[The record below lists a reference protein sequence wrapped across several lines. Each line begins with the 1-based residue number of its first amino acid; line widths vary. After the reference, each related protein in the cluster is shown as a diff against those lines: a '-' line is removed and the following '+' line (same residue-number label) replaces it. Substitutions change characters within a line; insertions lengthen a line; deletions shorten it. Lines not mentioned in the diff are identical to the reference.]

1 MAEPQPERVKDR
13 VEEKISIEEL
23 PMNSFKGLARRLL
36 KITRDEVIEQERLHN
51 VKRQEKKNG

>member
-36 KITRDEVIEQERLHN
+36 KVTRDEVIEQERLHN

>member
-36 KITRDEVIEQERLHN
+36 KVTRDEVIEQERLHN
-51 VKRQEKKNG
+51 VKIQEKKNG